1 MCLETRAGGE
11 PSKAGRDARSEGGGD
26 YDGGTE
32 MPGTTE
38 ALATERL
45 AGEAEI
51 DDDDD
56 DDDDDSS
63 GSEGNGGNLPP
74 AGVGEKSG
82 VVLEIGEADA
92 VGKRLTAITTAVAVA
107 ASMTGMKVV
116 AVAGASLPVAAAMG
130 VAAMDVGPVIGLT
143 AAAAAAAPQKE
154 ELWGWRSDL
163 LCPECGGVV
172 ATQEEAALAQQR

>member
-1 MCLETRAGGE
+1 MMCLETRAGGE

-26 YDGGTE
+26 DDGGTE

-45 AGEAEI
+45 AGEAE
-51 DDDDD
+51 D

-74 AGVGEKSG
+74 TGVGEKSG

-116 AVAGASLPVAAAMG
+116 AVAGASLPVAAATG

-143 AAAAAAAPQKE
+143 AAAAAAAAPEEE
-154 ELWGWRSDL
+154 ELWGWRSYL